1 MSASSLVISQADG
14 ITYATIRTASLT
26 EGAMIDALT
35 KELYSLVD
43 EYDYKKLVVDFR
55 HVGFLSSRMISTLT
69 MLHKK
74 AHNINGKLVLC
85 GMKPELKKVFQITK
99 LDKILTFADT
109 EADAAKQFKRF
120 GLW

>member
-1 MSASSLVISQADG
+1 MSASALVISQSEG
-14 ITYATIRTASLT
+14 ITFATINTASLT
-26 EGAMIDALT
+26 EGTMIDAMA
-35 KELYSLVD
+35 KELYALVD

-69 MLHKK
+69 TLHKK
-74 AHNINGKLVLC
+74 SHAIDGKLVLC

-109 EADAAKQFKRF
+109 ESDAVKQFKKL